1 MTDDLLFTDK
11 SALVE
16 YFVAGNK
23 PREAWRVGTEHEK
36 FVFRTGSHSPLPY
49 EGPDGIGEVLYQL
62 QRFGWEAVREGEHII
77 GLKGDGE
84 SITLEPGGQFELSGA
99 PLKTMHETCA
109 EVHRHLVQVKSI
121 GAELDIGFLGLG
133 MLPKWERSDVPMM
146 PKGRYKIMREYMPK
160 RGTLGLDMMFRS
172 CTVQAN
178 LDYGSEADMVRKMR
192 VSLAFQPVA
201 TAIFANSPFTG
212 GKPNGY
218 MSFRSHLWTD
228 TDPDRC
234 GTLPFAFDESMSFER
249 YVDYALTVP
258 MYFLKRDGIYHDVTG
273 ASFRDFMQGRL
284 SGFEGV
290 FPTESN
296 WEDHISTIFP
306 EVRLKRYLEMR
317 GVDGGSWRR
326 ICALPALW
334 TGLLYDDAALSKA
347 HDIAMSMLPEEREYL
362 RLEVPKRGLRTPF
375 RDGTVLDLAK
385 TMVELSRAGLAR
397 RNFRDGADRDETRFL
412 EIVERTLAIGISPA
426 RELLNSYQDRWQR
439 TVDPVYDEES
449 Y

>member
-1 MTDDLLFTDK
+1 
-11 SALVE
+11 
-16 YFVAGNK
+16 
-23 PREAWRVGTEHEK
+23 
-36 FVFRTGSHSPLPY
+36 
-49 EGPDGIGEVLYQL
+49 
-62 QRFGWEAVREGEHII
+62 
-77 GLKGDGE
+77 
-84 SITLEPGGQFELSGA
+84 
-99 PLKTMHETCA
+99 
-109 EVHRHLVQVKSI
+109 
-121 GAELDIGFLGLG
+121 
-133 MLPKWERSDVPMM
+133 
-146 PKGRYKIMREYMPK
+146 
-160 RGTLGLDMMFRS
+160 
-172 CTVQAN
+172 
-178 LDYGSEADMVRKMR
+178 
-192 VSLAFQPVA
+192 
-201 TAIFANSPFTG
+201 
-212 GKPNGY
+212 
-218 MSFRSHLWTD
+218 
-228 TDPDRC
+228 
-234 GTLPFAFDESMSFER
+234 MSFER

-334 TGLLYDDAALSKA
+334 TGLLYDDAALSEA

-375 RDGTVLDLAK
+375 RDGTVIDLAK
-385 TMVELSRAGLAR
+385 TMVGLSRAGLAR